1 MAVFRNKNNLFC
13 YALKMQ
19 EFAWGLLALVL
30 HLGFYMWIF
39 SNWPFPVSLSQA
51 VTGHEECVE
60 ALLQHGAKSLLRDC
74 RGRTPIHLSAAC
86 GHIGVLGALLQS
98 ASSVDAAPAMADNHG
113 YTSLHWACYNGKMH
127 KIHL

>member
-1 MAVFRNKNNLFC
+1 
-13 YALKMQ
+13 
-19 EFAWGLLALVL
+19 LLALVV
-30 HLGFYMWIF
+30 HLGLYAWIF
-39 SNWPFPVSLSQA
+39 AKVSFHASLSQA

-98 ASSVDAAPAMADNHG
+98 ATSGDAVPAIADNHG
-113 YTSLHWACYNGKMH
+113 YTSLHWACYNGKICESSNTGLNVYWDRH
-127 KIHL
+127 YYYS

>member
-1 MAVFRNKNNLFC
+1 MLSLVIHLDTLHEYLQTCYFISVF
-13 YALKMQ
+13 
-19 EFAWGLLALVL
+19 
-30 HLGFYMWIF
+30 
-39 SNWPFPVSLSQA
+39 QA

-98 ASSVDAAPAMADNHG
+98 ATSVDAIPAIADNHG
-113 YTSLHWACYNGKMH
+113 YTSLHWACYNGKH
-127 KIHL
+127 ESVLGVNVSLCRHCVS

>member
-1 MAVFRNKNNLFC
+1 M
-13 YALKMQ
+13 
-19 EFAWGLLALVL
+19 
-30 HLGFYMWIF
+30 FYF
-39 SNWPFPVSLSQA
+39 FQA

-98 ASSVDAAPAMADNHG
+98 VGSGDAVAALADNHG
-113 YTSLHWACYNGKMH
+113 YTSLHWACYNGK
-127 KIHL
+127 